1 MNKLLIDSKRFLKK
15 NGSTILTCI
24 GGVGVIV
31 TAVMAVKATL
41 KALRLIEE
49 AEKEKGKKLTK
60 TETVK
65 VAWTP
70 YIPTVLVGA
79 STIACIFGANVLN
92 KRRQAALMSAYALLD
107 SSYKE
112 YKQKVEDL
120 YGEEADKKIREEIA
134 KDNYEEDGIGNSNF
148 EEEEDDGKLLF
159 YDEYSQRYFRATS
172 EAVLRASYELN
183 KILVD
188 DCYASLNE
196 LYNLLGIPN
205 TDFGDRL
212 GWSSTH
218 MFEMYWSSWINFSY
232 EKVTMDD
239 GLECYIMHV
248 TEPIIEYDC
257 Y

>member
-1 MNKLLIDSKRFLKK
+1 MNKLLIDSKRFLKR
-15 NGSTILTCI
+15 NGSTILTCV
-24 GGVGVIV
+24 GCVGVIA
-31 TAVMAVKATL
+31 TAVMAVKATP
-41 KALRLIEE
+41 KALQLIKE
-49 AEKEKGKKLTK
+49 AEKEKGEKLTK
-60 TETVK
+60 TETVA

-70 YIPTVLVGA
+70 YIPTIVVGA

-120 YGEEADKKIREEIA
+120 YGEEADKNIREEIA
-134 KDNYEEDGIGNSNF
+134 KDNYEEAEI
-148 EEEEDDGKLLF
+148 EEEDDGKLLF

-172 EAVLRASYELN
+172 ETVLRASYELN
-183 KILVD
+183 KLLVD
-188 DCYASLNE
+188 ECYASLNE
-196 LYNLLGIPN
+196 LYDLLGIPN

-212 GWSSTH
+212 GWSSAH